1 MDSIEPMQ
9 VDDPEGPPD
18 APAGF
23 TVEPPSSFVSM
34 YASVLIRMGMMNYEQ
49 TSLMFTL

>member
-9 VDDPEGPPD
+9 VDDPDGPPD

-23 TVEPPSSFVSM
+23 TVEPPENFVSVQHYRCVYFCVTSM
-34 YASVLIRMGMMNYEQ
+34 Y
-49 TSLMFTL
+49 